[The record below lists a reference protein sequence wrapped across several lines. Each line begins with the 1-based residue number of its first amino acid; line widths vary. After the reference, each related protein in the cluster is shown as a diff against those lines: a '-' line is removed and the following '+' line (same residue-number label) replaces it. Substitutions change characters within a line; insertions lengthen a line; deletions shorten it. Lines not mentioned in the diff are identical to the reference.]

1 MKIKILLLF
10 LLGGFSVMAQTGK
23 IQGTVVTSDG
33 APAEF
38 INVVIKGTT
47 KGAITNSNGEYKIG
61 NVEAGQYSLEVSF
74 VGLETKDVP
83 VKVVAN
89 QTTTVPS
96 IILNEDAKQLSEV
109 VISEYK
115 TNPYVRE
122 QSAYVAKL
130 PLKDIENPQVY
141 NVISS
146 ELLKTQVVTNFDD
159 ALKNAPGVEK
169 LWESTGRGGDG
180 AGFYSLRGF
189 AVQPTMVNGLPGLTN
204 GSLDIANIDAIEV
217 IKGPSGTL
225 YGSSLISY
233 GGLINVVTK
242 KPFYYDFGGEVTY
255 TLGSFGLNRVTA
267 DVNAPLHKEKNIA
280 LRVVSAYHHENS
292 FQDAGFRKSFFVAP
306 SLSYEV
312 NDRLSFLI
320 NTEFYN
326 SEGTNP
332 AMLFLNRSDSLQYD
346 DLEDLNYNNEL
357 SLTSNDITI
366 KNPRF
371 SLQGQMFYKLSDN
384 WKSQTAISRSF
395 AKSDGYYSYLW
406 DFGDDSGLFGLYM
419 SDQNA
424 STTSTDIQQNFIGD
438 FKIGTL
444 RNRMVVG
451 LDYFHR
457 NVIDNSTGYALFHNV
472 TPQGL
477 ITDPVSGDTLASSH
491 LSRSAADNATG
502 SLGINKSNTKQE
514 IYSAYIS
521 DVINF
526 TPRLS
531 LMASL
536 RIDYFDT
543 EGEISVEDDNYDQT
557 ALSPKFGL
565 VYQPILNKLS
575 VFANYMNGFSNV
587 APTQVSDGDT
597 DGDGDEDNIRTK
609 VFEPE
614 HANQVEFGIK
624 TNLFNNKLNST
635 ISYYNIRVANRVFST
650 SPYNSVQGG
659 EVESEGVEV
668 DIKANPIPGLSL
680 IVGYSYNESGV
691 IEGPLGSSFEEEGK
705 RPAEAGPKN
714 LFNAFATYS
723 FTEGSL
729 TGFGAGFGTNVA
741 GERNVIDS
749 DIVGKFVLPGY
760 KVFNMSLFYN
770 TDDYRITVNVDN
782 LTNEEYYKGWTTINP
797 QSPRKIAAS
806 FAFKF

>member
-1 MKIKILLLF
+1 
-10 LLGGFSVMAQTGK
+10 MAQTGK
-23 IQGTVVTSDG
+23 IQGTVLTSDG

-38 INVVIKGTT
+38 INVIVKGTT
-47 KGAITNSNGEYKIG
+47 KGATTSSNGGYAIE
-61 NVEAGQYSLEVSF
+61 NVEVGQHSLEVSF
-74 VGLETKDVP
+74 VGLETREVP

-89 QTTTVPS
+89 QATVVPA

-115 TNPYVRE
+115 TNPFVRE
-122 QSAYVAKL
+122 QSEYVAKL

-159 ALKNAPGVEK
+159 ALTNAPGVEK

-180 AGFYSLRGF
+180 AGYYSLRGF

-204 GSLDIANIDAIEV
+204 GSLDIANIEAIEV

-242 KPFYYDFGGEVTY
+242 KPYHYGFGGEVTY
-255 TLGSFGLNRVTA
+255 TMGSFGLNRVTA
-267 DVNAPLHKEKNIA
+267 DVNALLNSEKNIA
-280 LRVVSAYHHENS
+280 LRLVSAYHHVNS

-332 AMLFLNRSDSLQYD
+332 TMLFLNRSNALQYD
-346 DLEDLNYNNEL
+346 DLEDLNYDNEL

-371 SLQGQMFYKLSDN
+371 SLQGQMFYKLSDS

-406 DFGDDSGLFGLYM
+406 DFGDESGSFGLYIT
-419 SDQNA
+419 DQNA
-424 STTSTDIQQNFIGD
+424 TTNSTDIQQNFIGD

-451 LDYFHR
+451 LDYFQR
-457 NVIDNSTGYALFHNV
+457 NVIDNSTGYSLFHNV

-491 LSRSAADNATG
+491 LSRSAADAATG
-502 SLGINKSNTKQE
+502 LLGINNSNTKEE

-526 TPRLS
+526 TPKLS

-536 RIDYFDT
+536 RVDYFNN
-543 EGEISVEDDNYDQT
+543 EGEISIEDDNYDQM
-557 ALSPKFGL
+557 ALSPKFGV

-587 APTQVSDGDT
+587 GPQQVPEGDT
-597 DGDGDEDNIRTK
+597 DGDGNEDFRTD

-614 HANQVEFGIK
+614 HANQVEVGIK
-624 TNLFNNKLNST
+624 TNLFNNKFNST
-635 ISYYNIRVANRVFST
+635 ISYYNIRVANRVFSMGPT
-650 SPYNSVQGG
+650 NFVQGG
-659 EVESEGVEV
+659 EVESKGVEV
-668 DIKANPIPGLSL
+668 DIKASPIPGLSL
-680 IVGYSYNESGV
+680 MAGYSFNESEV
-691 IEGPLGSSFEEEGK
+691 IDGAASSSFEERGK

-723 FTEGSL
+723 FTTGSL
-729 TGFGAGFGTNVA
+729 TGFGAGFGANVA
-741 GERNVIDS
+741 GERVVIDS
-749 DIVGKFVLPGY
+749 EIVGRFVLPGY
-760 KVFNMSLFYN
+760 TVFNMSLFYN
-770 TDDYRITVNVDN
+770 TDNYRVAINVDN
-782 LTNEEYYKGWTTINP
+782 LSNEEYYKGWSTINP
-797 QSPRKIAAS
+797 QSPRRIAAS